1 MEAVKV
7 SRRFLRG
14 RGRADPE
21 VSRGSVALRFRL
33 AVAKYISKIR
43 SPKRIFRRMRAQR
56 RSATTFNSSSKTVLG
71 GFRSAFWN
79 LRLRI
84 SRIPIV
90 PFVFDRI
97 RPILYFGRRKTVP
110 LDRVLLG
117 GIPRVTSIEISGRSS
132 LVDGSTPLERSPHVQ
147 LLQAHIEASGRE
159 LTDDEISQSEYFRR
173 GARLIEIDGHYIGAR
188 SDEELVQVTREF
200 LSWYDNGEPPNR
212 PERGSRNSEPYV
224 RKIRYSECFSIVDGH
239 HRLAIDYV
247 MGVRTAR
254 VVVGLGSTSTPLQ
267 DHLLKMVWLDG
278 RTELYQPIDAPELQS
293 WTLARRCSDRQAM
306 AIDFLASAG
315 LIPSDSQD
323 GSEKLTYLDVGSFYG
338 WFVKEM
344 RDRGFNAKGVELDP
358 LAREVGISVY
368 GLSPSSI
375 EVGEASAYLADLD
388 QPFDVVSCFSVLH
401 HFALGRGPCSA
412 AELMRLLSS
421 ATRSVLFFDT
431 GEAHESWMRNV
442 LPDWDVPFIQKW
454 ILENSDFTTVI
465 PLGVDGDARPP
476 YQKNYGRTLFAC
488 VR

>member
-1 MEAVKV
+1 MH
-7 SRRFLRG
+7 
-14 RGRADPE
+14 
-21 VSRGSVALRFRL
+21 
-33 AVAKYISKIR
+33 
-43 SPKRIFRRMRAQR
+43 
-56 RSATTFNSSSKTVLG
+56 
-71 GFRSAFWN
+71 
-79 LRLRI
+79 
-84 SRIPIV
+84 
-90 PFVFDRI
+90 
-97 RPILYFGRRKTVP
+97 

-117 GIPRVTSIEISGRSS
+117 GIPGVTSIEIAGRSS
-132 LVDGSTPLERSPHVQ
+132 LVGGSTPLERSPHVQ
-147 LLQAHIEASGRE
+147 LLQAHVEASGRE
-159 LTDDEISQSEYFRR
+159 LTDEEISQSEYFRR
-173 GARLIEIDGHYIGAR
+173 GARLIELDGHYIGAR

-200 LSWYDNGEPPNR
+200 LSWYDDGEPPNR

-247 MGVRTAR
+247 KGVRTAR

-306 AIDFLASAG
+306 ANDFLASAG
-315 LIPSDSQD
+315 LIPGDSQD
-323 GSEKLTYLDVGSFYG
+323 GSRKLTYLDVGSFYG

-344 RDRGFNAKGVELDP
+344 RDRGFDATGVELDP

-368 GLSPSSI
+368 GLNPSSI
-375 EVGEASAYLADLD
+375 EIGEASAYLANLE
-388 QPFDVVSCFSVLH
+388 QPFDVVSCYSVLH

-412 AELMRLLSS
+412 AELMQLLSS

-431 GEAHESWMRNV
+431 GEAHESWMRNT
-442 LPDWDVPFIQKW
+442 LPDWNVPFIQKW
-454 ILENSDFTTVI
+454 ILENSDFSTVI